1 MPEEYA
7 SFESLQDATK
17 TETLRTLDVDID
29 RLGKVKV
36 REVTAREVKRIAAVC
51 SKLDAKTGEREFDQR
66 KYDVCRA
73 AVSLVEPSLGSDL
86 EKKVLAAEQLDALP
100 AEIFMQLMNAVEQ
113 VCSGENVLGGVL
125 GEIDKRISDLEAILL
140 LAAEQGQWFPELAEV
155 GISDIRTVANYAL
168 EKRRLAAEQAAIL
181 SEG

>member
-1 MPEEYA
+1 MSAEYV
-7 SFESLQDATK
+7 SFTDLQGAAKTDA
-17 TETLRTLDVDID
+17 LRTLDVDID

-51 SKLDAKTGEREFDQR
+51 SKLDAKTGEREFDEQ
-66 KYDVCRA
+66 KYKLCRIA
-73 AVSLVEPSLGSDL
+73 ASLVEPSLGSDL
-86 EKKVLAAEQLDALP
+86 EKKVLASEQLSDLP
-100 AEIFMQLMNAVEQ
+100 AEVFMQLMNAVEQ

-155 GISDIRTVANYAL
+155 GISDIRTVANYVIG
-168 EKRRLAAEQAAIL
+168 KRKMEAEQAAIL
-181 SEG
+181 SG